1 MGEVTFLR
9 SKRWNPIFRTML
21 TRETS
26 GPKWFLIIHFGLFC
40 YIIYNISCV
49 IKDFRE
55 RSASIPEENQIENII
70 IEPMSLKSETSGLY

>member
-1 MGEVTFLR
+1 MISSCVELSFNTTFTL
-9 SKRWNPIFRTML
+9 
-21 TRETS
+21 
-26 GPKWFLIIHFGLFC
+26 FLIIHFGLFC

-70 IEPMSLKSETSGLY
+70 VEPISLKSETSGLY